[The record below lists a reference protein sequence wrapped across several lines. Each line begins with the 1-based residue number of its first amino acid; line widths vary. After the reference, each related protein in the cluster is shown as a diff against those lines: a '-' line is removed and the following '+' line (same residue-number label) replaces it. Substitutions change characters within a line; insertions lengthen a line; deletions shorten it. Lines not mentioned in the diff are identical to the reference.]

1 MIPDSFHSL
10 YFIKHTSADFVHS
23 KFAANLN
30 DCNEVLR
37 LVCLWLRC
45 PFPKKSCY
53 AKYENTSVH
62 QSKLS
67 LAIYTKTMHFIT
79 LGIQLVYQ
87 LLYFYFTTFLSLSY
101 KIAELYFM
109 IMVSCSITM
118 HVIFWAKYTWNIKAS
133 QNIKLETKIGRCGV
147 YK

>member
-1 MIPDSFHSL
+1 MIPDSFPSL
-10 YFIKHTSADFVHS
+10 YCIKTTSADFVHS

-45 PFPKKSCY
+45 PFRKKSCY

-67 LAIYTKTMHFIT
+67 LTIYTKTMHFIT
-79 LGIQLVYQ
+79 LGIQLVQHIDIIQNYRAIFHDNGIMFYYDACHILSHIHLKYQ
-87 LLYFYFTTFLSLSY
+87 SITKY
-101 KIAELYFM
+101 KIRNKNRSMWGIQIRVDAGLG
-109 IMVSCSITM
+109 
-118 HVIFWAKYTWNIKAS
+118 N
-133 QNIKLETKIGRCGV
+133 
-147 YK
+147 